1 MPLMNAY
8 EGNKNSI
15 ITITLRVIFRR
26 RRRERGII
34 MVGINKWLDMFSS
47 VIVIHTKIMK
57 IDVIGKKL
65 YIEFKLQIMHF
76 VECR

>member
-1 MPLMNAY
+1 
-8 EGNKNSI
+8 
-15 ITITLRVIFRR
+15 
-26 RRRERGII
+26 

-47 VIVIHTKIMK
+47 IIVIHTKIMK
-57 IDVIGKKL
+57 IDVIWHWKN